1 MYILGASVIEFIKNK
16 LVLLSTIHRVDG
28 IQKNTNTIIASYIE
42 QYIIGIIG

>member
-28 IQKNTNTIIASYIE
+28 IQKNTNSIASCIE

>member
-28 IQKNTNTIIASYIE
+28 IKRNTNSIASYIE